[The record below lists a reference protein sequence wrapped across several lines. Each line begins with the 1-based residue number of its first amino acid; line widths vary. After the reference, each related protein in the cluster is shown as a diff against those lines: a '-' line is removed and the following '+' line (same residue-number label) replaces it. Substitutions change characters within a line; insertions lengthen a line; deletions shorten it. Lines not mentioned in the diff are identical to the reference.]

1 MRIYLAFTS
10 VMWAVQGHRDIAGLL
25 VNAGASAEQKNNL
38 GLTCFE
44 RVDV

>member
-1 MRIYLAFTS
+1 L
-10 VMWAVQGHRDIAGLL
+10 QGHRDIAGLL